1 VTRSRLARE
10 ASAPKSSL
18 PASSRHGIPGRRL
31 LVSRH
36 KSAASIRPAAA
47 PITVPALGLG
57 FGGLKRTENMERE
70 RNAATAGAGRWEAP
84 DGVIVLPVGSAAPQQ
99 GRQKEHQY
107 QQRKREMER
116 EREQQ
121 DPGAREGVLGLD
133 PQPPEKVYYK
143 TRLCEKFEAG
153 KCVYEG
159 GCTFAH
165 GSEELRPP
173 LPLPLLTSLVRR
185 KSPLPSSSPGAAA
198 SSPHGG
204 YCVRVCFEFR
214 DTGAC
219 HRGDRCAFVHASTTG
234 TSLCAPPPYTC
245 AWRPDVN
252 LPRSSSLCSSA
263 EMPFPGGPRSM
274 EYALR
279 NSSSYAKAY
288 SPGSTAA
295 AYRNS
300 TSTSTSNYAPA
311 TTRAF
316 QSVSADA
323 AGEGGCKATRLELL
337 GRKKMNDIYGD
348 WPEQD

>member
-1 VTRSRLARE
+1 
-10 ASAPKSSL
+10 
-18 PASSRHGIPGRRL
+18 
-31 LVSRH
+31 
-36 KSAASIRPAAA
+36 
-47 PITVPALGLG
+47 
-57 FGGLKRTENMERE
+57 MERE

-185 KSPLPSSSPGAAA
+185 KSPLPSSSQGAATVWA
-198 SSPHGG
+198 VPVPSFTFFIVITK
-204 YCVRVCFEFR
+204 CILNR
-214 DTGAC
+214 DHPVHEMAGHKNARFNQGVAC
-219 HRGDRCAFVHASTTG
+219 RHKF
-234 TSLCAPPPYTC
+234 
-245 AWRPDVN
+245 N
-252 LPRSSSLCSSA
+252 
-263 EMPFPGGPRSM
+263 
-274 EYALR
+274 
-279 NSSSYAKAY
+279 
-288 SPGSTAA
+288 
-295 AYRNS
+295 
-300 TSTSTSNYAPA
+300 
-311 TTRAF
+311 
-316 QSVSADA
+316 
-323 AGEGGCKATRLELL
+323 
-337 GRKKMNDIYGD
+337 
-348 WPEQD
+348 

>member
-1 VTRSRLARE
+1 
-10 ASAPKSSL
+10 
-18 PASSRHGIPGRRL
+18 
-31 LVSRH
+31 
-36 KSAASIRPAAA
+36 
-47 PITVPALGLG
+47 
-57 FGGLKRTENMERE
+57 MERE

-153 KCVYEG
+153 KCAYEG

-219 HRGDRCAFVHASTTG
+219 HRGDRCAFVHASTT
-234 TSLCAPPPYTC
+234 
-245 AWRPDVN
+245 
-252 LPRSSSLCSSA
+252 

-300 TSTSTSNYAPA
+300 SSTSTSNYAPA